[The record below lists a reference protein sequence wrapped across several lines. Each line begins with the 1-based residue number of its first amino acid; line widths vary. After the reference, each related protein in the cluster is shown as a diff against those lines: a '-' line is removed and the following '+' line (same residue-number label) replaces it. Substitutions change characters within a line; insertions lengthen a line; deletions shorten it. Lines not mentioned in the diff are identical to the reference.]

1 MATIWKPSEQGELYH
16 YGVIGM
22 KWGVHKTNKYR
33 RSYQVQSELARQRME
48 ESNRGTKFEN
58 NISKTPVTT
67 VSKAEAK
74 KYSKKNVGQLIE
86 GSDEARRRY
95 SEASHK
101 LDKKATSKLEKF
113 NKRYQKK
120 QARADRA
127 FVRAERKANS
137 FFSSERSAKRA
148 YRRASKK
155 QFRANKVAY
164 KGKEWFRK
172 MEKAYKDAD
181 INMSPET
188 KNLGREFVKRV
199 ERQSK
204 AMYNAQWVR
213 G

>member
-1 MATIWKPSEQGELYH
+1 MATIWRPSEQNELYH

-22 KWGVHKTNKYR
+22 KWGVHKANKYR

-48 ESNRGTKFEN
+48 ERNRGTKFEN
-58 NISKTPVTT
+58 NISKTPITT

-74 KYSKKNVGQLIE
+74 KYSKKNVGQLIG

-95 SEASHK
+95 SEASRK

-113 NKRYQKK
+113 NKQYQKR

-127 FVRAERKANS
+127 FVKAERKANS
-137 FFSSERSAKRA
+137 FFSSEKSANKA
-148 YRRASKK
+148 YHKASKK
-155 QFRANKVAY
+155 QFKANKVAY
-164 KGKEWFRK
+164 KGKEWFRQ
-172 MEKAYKDAD
+172 MEKAYKDAG
-181 INMSPET
+181 INMNPET

-204 AMYNAQWVR
+204 AMYNAQWAR
-213 G
+213 R